1 MILML
6 ESFLMRKMSNYMA
19 KGLETILE
27 AKILKFSV
35 RKEQDRLTGKNEN
48 VFSYGQ
54 VENWVKFSICKI
66 LDKMRMLR

>member
-1 MILML
+1 MILKL
-6 ESFLMRKMSNYMA
+6 ESALMRKMSNYMA
-19 KGLETILE
+19 KGLEKILE

-35 RKEQDRLTGKNEN
+35 RKEQDRLAGKNEIA
-48 VFSYGQ
+48 FCYEQ

>member
-1 MILML
+1 
-6 ESFLMRKMSNYMA
+6 MA
-19 KGLETILE
+19 KGLRTILE

-54 VENWVKFSICKI
+54 VGNRPSAEFSIRRM

>member
-6 ESFLMRKMSNYMA
+6 ESVLMRKMSNYMA
-19 KGLETILE
+19 KGLEKILE
-27 AKILKFSV
+27 VKILKFSV
-35 RKEQDRLTGKNEN
+35 RKEQDRLTRKNEIA
-48 VFSYGQ
+48 FCYEQ

>member
-1 MILML
+1 
-6 ESFLMRKMSNYMA
+6 MA
-19 KGLETILE
+19 KGLEKILE

-54 VENWVKFSICKI
+54 VGNRPSLAFAECLTKCEC
-66 LDKMRMLR
+66 

>member
-6 ESFLMRKMSNYMA
+6 ESVLMNKISNYMA
-19 KGLETILE
+19 KGLEKILE

-35 RKEQDRLTGKNEN
+35 QKEQDRLAGKNEN

-54 VENWVKFSICKI
+54 VGNRTSLVFAECLTKCGC
-66 LDKMRMLR
+66 

>member
-6 ESFLMRKMSNYMA
+6 ESVLMRKMSNYMV

-35 RKEQDRLTGKNEN
+35 RKEQDRLTGKNEIA
-48 VFSYGQ
+48 FCYEQ
-54 VENWVKFSICKI
+54 VENRVKFSICKI
-66 LDKMRMLR
+66 LDKMRMLK